1 VTVAPG
7 LLDRRLRVYGRTE
20 AGADGFTRPLWV
32 FLFERWGRLDAVSD
46 TLEIVSTQSHR
57 EQNVGARVTFADG
70 ITVPPEAIIRD
81 TADNPNALWLVTGV
95 VKARQT
101 RTIRVSVV
109 SVADTATAYPTMESV
124 EVLDGVHLVE
134 TRA

>member
-1 VTVAPG
+1 M
-7 LLDRRLRVYGRTE
+7 
-20 AGADGFTRPLWV
+20 
-32 FLFERWGRLDAVSD
+32 
-46 TLEIVSTQSHR
+46 
-57 EQNVGARVTFADG
+57 
-70 ITVPPEAIIRD
+70 PPEAIIRD